1 MNKIFFKVL
10 FLFILTSCL
19 YEPILT
25 NKKNDF
31 RYDNIYFEG
40 EKEIN
45 KIIVKNLRKTNNSQT
60 KYDLF
65 FKTKKTRD
73 IVSLD
78 KKGDPSIFSVKIN
91 LEYEI
96 TQVGKKLLNN
106 KIEKKITYNNIDD
119 KFELSIKEKK
129 VLNYLSKNLSDE
141 ILRSTLAI
149 NK

>member
-10 FLFILTSCL
+10 FLFILTSCS

-25 NKKNDF
+25 NKKYDF

-40 EKEIN
+40 EKGIN
-45 KIIVKNLRKTNNSQT
+45 KIIVKNLRKTNNGET

-78 KKGDPSIFSVKIN
+78 KKGDPSIFSIKVN
-91 LEYEI
+91 LVLY
-96 TQVGKKLLNN
+96 VPVPA
-106 KIEKKITYNNIDD
+106 IEGFNHS
-119 KFELSIKEKK
+119 LSVVSIAPCMIGSSEP
-129 VLNYLSKNLSDE
+129 
-141 ILRSTLAI
+141 
-149 NK
+149 

>member
-1 MNKIFFKVL
+1 M
-10 FLFILTSCL
+10 
-19 YEPILT
+19 
-25 NKKNDF
+25 
-31 RYDNIYFEG
+31 
-40 EKEIN
+40 
-45 KIIVKNLRKTNNSQT
+45 KNLRKTNNGET

-78 KKGDPSIFSVKIN
+78 KKGDPSIFSIKVN

-96 TQVGKKLLNN
+96 TQNRKKLINN

-129 VLNYLSKNLSDE
+129 VLNYLSKNLSEE

-149 NK
+149 DK

>member
-10 FLFILTSCL
+10 FLFILTSCS

-25 NKKNDF
+25 NKKYDF

-40 EKEIN
+40 EKGIN
-45 KIIVKNLRKTNNSQT
+45 KIIVKNLRKTNNGET

-78 KKGDPSIFSVKIN
+78 KKGDPSIFSIKVN

-96 TQVGKKLLNN
+96 TQEGKKVINN

-129 VLNYLSKNLSDE
+129 VLNYLSKNLSEE

-149 NK
+149 DK

>member
-1 MNKIFFKVL
+1 MNKIFFKIL
-10 FLFILTSCL
+10 FLLILTNCS

-25 NKKNDF
+25 NKKYDF

-45 KIIVKNLRKTNNSQT
+45 KIIVKNLKKTNKGEK

-78 KKGDPSIFSVKIN
+78 KKGDPSIFSIKIK
-91 LEYEI
+91 LEYEVI
-96 TQVGKKLLNN
+96 QNGEKIINN

-119 KFELSIKEKK
+119 KFELSIEEKRI
-129 VLNYLSKNLSDE
+129 LDYLSKNFSDE

-149 NK
+149 SR

>member
-10 FLFILTSCL
+10 FLFILTSCS

-25 NKKNDF
+25 NKKYDF
-31 RYDNIYFEG
+31 RYDNIYFEV
-40 EKEIN
+40 EKGIN
-45 KIIVKNLRKTNNSQT
+45 KIIEKNLRKTNNGET

-78 KKGDPSIFSVKIN
+78 KKGDPSIFSIKVN

-96 TQVGKKLLNN
+96 TQEGKKVINN

-129 VLNYLSKNLSDE
+129 VLNYLSKNLSEE

-149 NK
+149 DK

>member
-10 FLFILTSCL
+10 FLFILTSCS

-25 NKKNDF
+25 NKKYDF
-31 RYDNIYFEG
+31 RYDNINFEG
-40 EKEIN
+40 EKGIN
-45 KIIVKNLRKTNNSQT
+45 KIIVKNLRKTNNGET

-78 KKGDPSIFSVKIN
+78 KKGDPSIFSIKVN

-96 TQVGKKLLNN
+96 TQEGKKVINN

-129 VLNYLSKNLSDE
+129 VLNYLSKNLSEE

-149 NK
+149 DK